1 MDLLKQE
8 TLTEGTLIKT
18 ESQTAGRGQYGNTW
32 QSEKG
37 RNLTFSLV
45 IHPTFLAPTRQF
57 YLSKIT
63 SLAVLGML
71 TEFVPASQY
80 DIAIKWPND
89 ILVHGEKIAGILI
102 ENMLGTRG
110 TIQSS
115 VIGVGIN
122 VNQLN
127 FANTARKALSLA
139 GLLGKEQDRR
149 VILERFCNHFEAL
162 YLNLKQG
169 RLEMISKQYLLNLY
183 QYQVPA
189 NYRSGGESLR
199 GSITGIQENG
209 LLLLET
215 EKCLR
220 TFNFK
225 EIEFL

>member
-1 MDLLKQE
+1 MDLLKRGA
-8 TLTEGTLIKT
+8 LTEGTLIKT

-37 RNLTFSLV
+37 MNLTFSLV
-45 IHPTFLAPTRQF
+45 IHPTFLAPVKQF

-71 TEFVPASQY
+71 TEYVPASQY
-80 DIAIKWPND
+80 DIQIKWPND
-89 ILVHGEKIAGILI
+89 ILVDGGKIAGILI
-102 ENMLGTRG
+102 ESLLGSG
-110 TIQSS
+110 GQIMSS

-127 FANTARKALSLA
+127 FANTGRKPVSVA
-139 GLLGKEQDRR
+139 GLLGKEQDTG
-149 VILERFCNHFEAL
+149 VLLERFCKHFEAL

-169 RLEMISKQYLLNLY
+169 RLEMIDKQYLLNLY
-183 QYQVPA
+183 QYQTPA
-189 NYRSGGESLR
+189 NYRSGEESFQ
-199 GSITGIQENG
+199 GNITGIEESG

-215 EKCLR
+215 EKGLR
-220 TFNFK
+220 SFNFK